1 MSPWGGCVLVS
12 LVDVRHFV
20 QSSIL
25 TVLREPQWQCS
36 CQNHLL
42 SLRPESAS
50 CGAPSELD
58 LLPWTGQPVA
68 ELVEAC
74 SSRHSLPVRQECEPD
89 FLWAWG
95 SVPG

>member
-1 MSPWGGCVLVS
+1 MDADSAGWLGFRGGAHSVSPWGGCVLVS

-42 SLRPESAS
+42 SL
-50 CGAPSELD
+50 
-58 LLPWTGQPVA
+58 
-68 ELVEAC
+68 
-74 SSRHSLPVRQECEPD
+74 
-89 FLWAWG
+89 
-95 SVPG
+95 